1 MSLLMKSGYFPEQVA
16 RFYLAELVMAIAS
29 VHSLG
34 FIHRDIKPDN
44 VLIDAAG
51 HIKLTDFGLCTT
63 FRFKHDSSYYNGTA
77 EPLLREFE
85 TECTCSV
92 ICSCPEWAQAARA
105 RRELLQGHHAR
116 SMAHSLVGTPNYIAP
131 EVFGRRGYNHCCDW
145 CAARCLCVNDV
156 CVCVN

>member
-1 MSLLMKSGYFPEQVA
+1 MSLLITAGYFPERVA
-16 RFYLAELVMAIAS
+16 QFYLTELVLAISS

-44 VLIDAAG
+44 ILIDVTG

-63 FRFKHDSSYYNGTA
+63 FRFKHGSSYYDANA
-77 EPLLREFE
+77 ESVLREFE

-92 ICSCPEWAQAARA
+92 ICSCAEFAQAAQA
-105 RRELLQGHHAR
+105 RRRLLQEHHAR

-131 EVFGRRGYNHCCDW
+131 EVFSQKGYNHCCDW
-145 CAARCLCVNDV
+145 FVFDLTRE
-156 CVCVN
+156 